1 MKTTPSFLNLT
12 KAQRRGVLWTLVL
25 FLLLHLGIT
34 FLPKKTQNGDT
45 SLVLDTIAQQQVD
58 ALIATKQTTIR
69 DTIYPFNPN
78 YISNFKAYQLG
89 ISMDAVYRIRAY
101 RNAGRY
107 ISSDKTLQQ
116 VAKLSNEELSR
127 IRPYL
132 KLPKPFLAKTKKP
145 KQKSIKKELNAATA
159 TDLQQVYGIGE
170 VFASRII
177 STRNKLGGFVVKDQL
192 NDVWGLSPETQQRLW
207 EYFTLDSVP
216 IITKQNINNL
226 TIAQLA
232 QHYYVSTSFA
242 SSIVA
247 VRTQKESLA
256 SWDDLAGIQQLDSV
270 KKARLSLYLSFN

>member
-1 MKTTPSFLNLT
+1 MKATPSFLNLT
-12 KAQRRGVLWTLVL
+12 TAQRRGVFWTLFL

-34 FLPKKTQNGDT
+34 FLPKKTQKVYT
-45 SLVLDTIAQQQVD
+45 FLVLDTIVQQQVD
-58 ALIATKQTTIR
+58 ALIASKQTTDR

-78 YISNFKAYQLG
+78 YISDFKAYQLG
-89 ISMDAVYRIRAY
+89 ISMEAVFRIRAY
-101 RNAGRY
+101 RDTGKN
-107 ISSDKTLQQ
+107 ITSETTLQQ
-116 VAKLSNEELSR
+116 VAKLSNEDLSR

-132 KLPKPFLAKTKKP
+132 KLPKPFLSKTIKP
-145 KQKSIKKELNAATA
+145 KQKHIKKELNAATSA
-159 TDLQQVYGIGE
+159 DLQQVYGVGE

-177 STRNKLGGFVVKDQL
+177 STRNKLGGFIVKDQL
-192 NDVWGLSPETQQRLW
+192 KDVWGLSPDTQKRLW
-207 EYFTLDSVP
+207 EHFILDSIP
-216 IITKQNINNL
+216 IIKKQNINNL

-232 QHYYVSTSFA
+232 QQYYVSTSLA